1 MCPHSPNEPE
11 ERRAESPQPELK
23 PEPGQKLE
31 PEQQPEPEQGR
42 GRRGKE
48 HGTSAGYEHSD
59 VRARGVVV
67 FMTAMV
73 IFVAVIGLFTY
84 GMGKLLNAY
93 LASENGPPNKWAQRT
108 PDVRALGNMPSSPA
122 LQNKAAELTQSFP
135 PPRLQTDDGSQ
146 DVADLHAREDLL
158 LDYYSWVG
166 TPAGAAQGV
175 AQGVAQ
181 GAAQG
186 LVQRRVRIPIA
197 RAMELIAQRG
207 LPVAPAVKQAP
218 LMTGEQQ
225 PEVAVPLTNGFAR
238 TGYEQDQEAAR
249 EAEGRPNR

>member
-11 ERRAESPQPELK
+11 ERRAKSPQPESK
-23 PEPGQKLE
+23 PGQE
-31 PEQQPEPEQGR
+31 PEPEQNLEPGQGR
-42 GRRGKE
+42 ERRGKE
-48 HGTSAGYEHSD
+48 HGLSAGYEHSD
-59 VRARGVVV
+59 VRASGVMV
-67 FMTAMV
+67 FMTALV

-84 GMGKLLNAY
+84 GLGKLLNAY
-93 LASENGPPNKWAQRT
+93 LTKENGPPNKWARRT
-108 PDVRALGNMPSSPA
+108 PDVRALGNMPSSPE

-135 PPRLQTDDGSQ
+135 TPRLQTDDGSQ

-166 TPAGAAQGV
+166 RPAGPAQGV
-175 AQGVAQ
+175 AQGSAQ
-181 GAAQG
+181 GK
-186 LVQRRVRIPIA
+186 VRIPIE

-207 LPVAPAVKQAP
+207 LPVAPASQQAP

-225 PEVAVPLTNGFAR
+225 PTVAVPLTGGFAR

-249 EAEGRPNR
+249 QAEGRPNP